1 MKPLAASTQDRWV
14 SASSLSPG
22 GADTAHI
29 SMFLSVGNRDEN
41 SILISQPATMTFCT
55 ASVFQRFKVNS
66 SLREQ
71 MQARKLRTAT
81 PCSFC
86 SRVLVSAT
94 AAHWADCWL
103 LVNPV
108 LWRGMCRLP
117 WLHLQKGHLEKEEKP
132 TVLSLYNVIKG
143 LSAHRTWIR

>member
-1 MKPLAASTQDRWV
+1 
-14 SASSLSPG
+14 
-22 GADTAHI
+22 
-29 SMFLSVGNRDEN
+29 MFLSVGNRDEN

-66 SLREQ
+66 SLRKQ

-94 AAHWADCWL
+94 AAHWADCWCTPCCGEECVDSLGYIFKKATWKEFIQRREGGSVAL
-103 LVNPV
+103 LFDSINSSSRQVV
-108 LWRGMCRLP
+108 EGRVRECTLMSFSHKLESSAFRLLMHG
-117 WLHLQKGHLEKEEKP
+117 W
-132 TVLSLYNVIKG
+132 
-143 LSAHRTWIR
+143 